1 VASRSQL
8 WSAQLLAPKV
18 LEAVVASRASCS
30 VMTEEARLV
39 AAILLEM
46 EEEAPT
52 AAAVLGS
59 WFVLLEE
66 EAPNVADHARAL
78 LETAPS
84 VADQIL
90 EESPTVAE
98 HILEKMLEEAA
109 RHVLEEARCVAA
121 NFRLRLQMK
130 PWADG
135 DVWLPVMKPWAEPT
149 QIAIAALS
157 LPSLQTHKYH
167 SATVA
172 QCLQAGCLLKQGS

>member
-1 VASRSQL
+1 MADHVR
-8 WSAQLLAPKV
+8 
-18 LEAVVASRASCS
+18 
-30 VMTEEARLV
+30 
-39 AAILLEM
+39 
-46 EEEAPT
+46 
-52 AAAVLGS
+52 
-59 WFVLLEE
+59 VLLEE
-66 EAPNVADHARAL
+66 
-78 LETAPS
+78 APS

-90 EESPTVAE
+90 EEAPTVADQ
-98 HILEKMLEEAA
+98 MLEEAA
-109 RHVLEEARCVAA
+109 RHVLEEARCVAD

-157 LPSLQTHKYH
+157 LPSLQTVKYH